1 MSRGT
6 PGGFPGSSPRAPEE
20 TLVATVG
27 GVIAALLGLS
37 SALVYGVGDFVG
49 GVASRRM
56 PAQRVVLVSATT
68 GSALLLVIQLVA
80 GPAWS
85 PAAIGWGAASGIA
98 NAGGILLLYIA
109 LAIGPMSVL
118 SPITAVLAALVPVVV
133 GLATGERLSGWQLA
147 GLPLA
152 VAAVVLA
159 GADRSASAHRASIRG
174 IVIAVVSGV
183 LIGLTLV
190 GLDAAP
196 ADSGVQPLLAN
207 RTVSAVLLAVVVAVT
222 LSRRTAVGAA
232 GSARRAAPL
241 AVLCGLID
249 LAANGLLLA
258 ALRAGDLSVTG
269 ALVSLYPVPTVVLA
283 ALVLRERLAPLQL
296 VGAVAAV
303 AAAALLALG

>member
-1 MSRGT
+1 
-6 PGGFPGSSPRAPEE
+6 
-20 TLVATVG
+20 VG

-37 SALVYGVGDFVG
+37 SALVYGIGDFVG

-56 PAQRVVLVSATT
+56 PAQRVVLVSAST
-68 GSALLLVIQLVA
+68 GSALLLVIQLAA

-85 PAAIGWGAASGIA
+85 PAALGWGAASGIA

-133 GLATGERLSGWQLA
+133 GLTTGERLSGWQLA

-159 GADRSASAHRASIRG
+159 GADRSASAHRASARG
-174 IVIAVVSGV
+174 IAIAVVSGV

-207 RTVSAVLLAVVVAVT
+207 RAVSAVLLAVVVAVT
-222 LSRRTAVGAA
+222 LSRRAAVGGAA
-232 GSARRAAPL
+232 GSTRRAVPL

-269 ALVSLYPVPTVVLA
+269 ALVALYPVPTVVLA